1 MRFQLS
7 GWIGK
12 RDLDGL
18 MTSRV
23 APTLSPL
30 VPEIV
35 ALLGGIVSAV
45 IIALPLNT
53 FLGFVSAEKILLAPV
68 IEEPAKATGLIFL
81 ALSYPHVIPTK
92 VRGLILGGLAG
103 LGFAFTENL
112 FYATMPQTD
121 VVARAVLPVP
131 MHVMA
136 SGVAGLGLVYLA
148 QNRIETRKNEHGRGA
163 STFSLRNAG
172 SLMAVAMV
180 MHGQYNFLSYFGYA
194 GSLVGLAIV
203 GFVYYQLGRAL
214 PENLKFFTVPGPLG
228 LLASTV
234 HVKVLTRRVPS
245 PRIIS
250 VTLDKPE
257 QQTGYCIKCGRH
269 ISLGA
274 GFCDGCGAPQR

>member
-1 MRFQLS
+1 
-7 GWIGK
+7 
-12 RDLDGL
+12 

-23 APTLSPL
+23 ASALSPL

-53 FLGFVSAEKILLAPV
+53 FLGFVSAENILLAPV

-81 ALSYPHVIPTK
+81 ALTYPDVISTK

-103 LGFAFTENL
+103 LGFAYTENL

-121 VVARAVLPVP
+121 VVARAVFPVP

-136 SGVAGLGLVYLA
+136 SGVVGLGLVYLA
-148 QNRIETRKNEHGRGA
+148 QNRIETRKNDHGRGA
-163 STFSLRNAG
+163 STFSSRNVG

-180 MHGQYNFLSYFGYA
+180 MHGQYNFFSYFGYA
-194 GSLVGLAIV
+194 GSVVGLAIA
-203 GFVYYQLGRAL
+203 GFVCYQLGRAL
-214 PENLKFFTVPGPLG
+214 PENLKFFTVPGPVG
-228 LLASTV
+228 LLTSTV
-234 HVKVLTRRVPS
+234 HVKVLTRTVPP

-257 QQTGYCIKCGRH
+257 QQTWYCINCGQR

-274 GFCDGCGAPQR
+274 AFCEGCGALQR

>member
-1 MRFQLS
+1 MRVQLS

-12 RDLDGL
+12 QDLDVL

-23 APTLSPL
+23 APALSPL

-53 FLGFVSAEKILLAPV
+53 FLGFVSAENILLAPV

-81 ALSYPHVIPTK
+81 ALTYPGVISTK
-92 VRGLILGGLAG
+92 VRGLLLGGLAG
-103 LGFAFTENL
+103 LGFAYTENL

-131 MHVMA
+131 MHIMA

-148 QNRIETRKNEHGRGA
+148 QKRLETRKNDHGRGA
-163 STFSLRNAG
+163 STFSLRNVG

-180 MHGQYNFLSYFGYA
+180 IHGQYNFLSYFGYA
-194 GSLVGLAIV
+194 GSVVGLVIA

-214 PENLKFFTVPGPLG
+214 PENLKFFTVPGPVG
-228 LLASTV
+228 LLTSTV
-234 HVKVLTRRVPS
+234 HVKVLTRTVPP

-250 VTLDKPE
+250 VTLDKPD
-257 QQTGYCIKCGRH
+257 QRTGYCINCGQR
-269 ISLGA
+269 ISLNTSSCEA
-274 GFCDGCGAPQR
+274 CGASQR